1 MTLTLDDALAIG
13 RRDAHDQVA
22 LVRTGEISQEEL
34 IEAAILRIDA
44 LDPSIGAVSHRAFDM
59 ARERARRATPVSAL
73 AGAPS
78 LVKDSLEFPGMPARA
93 GSRSRSDAH
102 STSMYPFIERYDRAG
117 LIPVGKSSMPE
128 FGLMG
133 TTEPLHYGPT
143 RNPWALDRSAGGSSG
158 GATAAVACGMVPLAH
173 SSDAAGSIR
182 IPASACGVFGFKPS
196 RGMNVRAR
204 ATHLVDDVLCSD
216 VLVSRSVR
224 DAAWSFAIARPQQ
237 EPPPARDPRLP
248 RLRIALV
255 IAGLDGAAPDP
266 EVAAAIRNTATL
278 CERLGHRVE
287 QVRWP
292 VDGPDTMRAI
302 QVLWGYLGLDVV
314 HSVRAAAGGRELS
327 DLLEPYTLNLGAWGA
342 QLTARDLERAY
353 ASMSSTAQALAA
365 FHEHYDVLL
374 SPVVSEPPTRL
385 GQLAPTQPFNALM
398 TGMFAFMN
406 YTPLQN
412 IAGTPAMSI
421 PLETSKEG
429 LPLGSMFA
437 AGRDR
442 DELLFALAYELEE
455 AHPWKDRWPPAA
467 HVYKKRVTA

>member
-1 MTLTLDDALAIG
+1 MTLTSSDALAIG

-22 LVRTGEISQEEL
+22 LVRTGEISQAEL
-34 IEAAILRIDA
+34 IEAAILRIEA
-44 LDPSIGAVSHRAFDM
+44 LDPAIGAVSHRAFDM
-59 ARERARRATPVSAL
+59 ARERAQRVTAASAL
-73 AGAPS
+73 AGAPY
-78 LVKDSLEFPGMPARA
+78 LIKDSLEFPGMPARA
-93 GSRSRSDAH
+93 GSRSRTDAQ
-102 STSMYPFIERYDRAG
+102 STTMYPFIERYERAG

-133 TTEPLHYGPT
+133 TTEPLRYGPT

-224 DAAWSFAIARPQQ
+224 DAAWSFAIARPEIQ
-237 EPPPARDPRLP
+237 PPPAPAARLP

-255 IAGLDGAAPDP
+255 ITGLDGATPDP
-266 EVAAAIRNTATL
+266 DVVAAVSRTASL
-278 CERLGHRVE
+278 CERLGHHVE
-287 QVRWP
+287 EIRWP
-292 VDGPDTMRAI
+292 IDGSETMRAI
-302 QVLWGYLGLDVV
+302 QVLWGYVGVDVV
-314 HSVRAAAGGRELS
+314 QSVRAGAAGRDLTE
-327 DLLEPYTLNLGAWGA
+327 LLEPYTLNLAAWGA
-342 QLTARDLERAY
+342 QFDALDLERAY
-353 ASMSSTAQALAA
+353 ACMTTTAQALAA
-365 FHEHYDVLL
+365 FYERYDVLL

-385 GQLAPTQPFNALM
+385 GQLAPTQPFGALM
-398 TGMFAFMN
+398 TGMFAFMS

-412 IAGTPAMSI
+412 IAGTPAMSV
-421 PLETSKEG
+421 PLETNNEG
-429 LPLGSMFA
+429 LPIGSMFA

-442 DELLFALAYELEE
+442 DELLFALAYELEQ
-455 AHPWKDRWPPAA
+455 ARPWKDRWPQPL
-467 HVYKKRVTA
+467 R